1 MRIGCFVE
9 KYNFH
14 TKDET
19 LALER
24 FKSAAEAM
32 GHGFEFI
39 FKKDLNRLQDFDS
52 IFIRA
57 NTDPMN
63 TAYVV
68 SRMADSMGK
77 VVIDDPHSI
86 RICSSKVVLDG
97 LFKQNG
103 IPSPK
108 SLLFEGDYH
117 PERLRS
123 ISGYLGYPIVVK
135 APYTKFSSHV
145 EKAHDETEFRE
156 VTARYLKNATPIVL
170 QEFMPTSFD
179 WRVGMLDNKVL
190 YLCKYMMPRG
200 GWKVKSIVNG
210 RHVWGDTVPIF
221 RKNIPR
227 KLEELAVRVSKCVGD
242 GLYGLDI
249 KEVDGEYYCI
259 EINDN
264 PSFYGGL
271 EDAKDRDIYE
281 KIIERLV
288 SGRPV
293 KPGTYRIGPEAAA
306 SGAGRGRAAGC

>member
-1 MRIGCFVE
+1 MKIGCFVE

-14 TKDET
+14 TKDEA

-24 FKSAAEAM
+24 FKLTAVAM
-32 GHGFEFI
+32 GHDFEFI
-39 FKKDLNRLQDFDS
+39 FKKDLNRLDEFDS

-68 SRMADSMGK
+68 SRMVDSMGK

-86 RICSSKVVLDG
+86 RTCSSKVVLDG
-97 LFKQNG
+97 LFKQNN
-103 IPSPK
+103 ISAPK
-108 SLLFEGDYH
+108 SLLFDGNYSPTSLKYTFDY
-117 PERLRS
+117 LRF
-123 ISGYLGYPIVVK
+123 PIVVK

-145 EKAHDETEFRE
+145 EKAHNEAEFIDI
-156 VTARYLKNATPIVL
+156 TGRYLKNATPIVL
-170 QEFMPTSFD
+170 QEFMPTAFD
-179 WRVGMLDNKVL
+179 WRVGVLDNKIL
-190 YLCKYMMPRG
+190 YLCKYMMPQG
-200 GWKVKSIVNG
+200 GWKVKSIVDG
-210 RHVWGDTVPIF
+210 KHIWGDTVPIF
-221 RKNIPR
+221 RKNIPK
-227 KLEELAVRVSKCVGD
+227 KLGALAIRVSKCVGD

-271 EDAKDRDIYE
+271 EDGKDGDIYE

-288 SGRPV
+288 SGRQV
-293 KPGTYRIGPEAAA
+293 RPGSYVVERGVAVAARI
-306 SGAGRGRAAGC
+306 

>member
-1 MRIGCFVE
+1 MKIGCFVE

-24 FKSAAEAM
+24 FKLTAESM
-32 GHGFEFI
+32 GHGFEFL
-39 FKKDLNRLQDFDS
+39 FKKDLNRLGEFDS

-68 SRMADSMGK
+68 SRMADAMGK

-86 RICSSKVVLDG
+86 RTCSSKVVLDG
-97 LFKQNG
+97 LFKQNE
-103 IPSPK
+103 IPAPK
-108 SLLFEGDYH
+108 SLLFDGNYRPEGLKYIFDYLKF
-117 PERLRS
+117 PV
-123 ISGYLGYPIVVK
+123 VVK

-145 EKAHDETEFRE
+145 EKAHDEAEFKE
-156 VTARYLKNATPIVL
+156 ITSRYLKNATPIVL

-190 YLCKYMMPRG
+190 YLCKYMMPKG

-210 RHVWGDTVPIF
+210 KNIWGDTVPIF
-221 RKNIPR
+221 RKNISR
-227 KLEELAVRVSKCVGD
+227 KLENLAIKVSQCVGD

-249 KEVDGEYYCI
+249 KEVNGEYYCI

-271 EDAKDRDIYE
+271 EDGKDKDIYE
-281 KIIERLV
+281 KIIERLT
-288 SGRPV
+288 SGRRV
-293 KPGTYRIGPEAAA
+293 KPGSYTI
-306 SGAGRGRAAGC
+306 AAGTAEYVTLPAGI

>member
-1 MRIGCFVE
+1 MKIGCFVE

-24 FKSAAEAM
+24 FKEAARTM
-32 GHGFEFI
+32 GHSLEYI
-39 FKKDLNRLQDFDS
+39 FKKDLNRLPEFDA

-68 SRMADSMGK
+68 SRMADALGI

-86 RICSSKVVLDG
+86 RTCSSKVVLDG
-97 LFKQNG
+97 LFRQND

-108 SLLFEGDYH
+108 SLLFDGNYRQANLEHVFDYLKF
-117 PERLRS
+117 PL
-123 ISGYLGYPIVVK
+123 VVK

-145 EKAHDETEFRE
+145 EKAHDEREFRE
-156 VTARYLKNATPIVL
+156 ITARYLKHATPIVL
-170 QEFMPTSFD
+170 QEYMPTTFD

-190 YLCKYMMPRG
+190 YLCKYLMPRG
-200 GWKVKSIVNG
+200 GWKVRSLVNG
-210 RHVWGDTVPIF
+210 KNVWGDSLPIF
-221 RKNIPR
+221 RRNIPK
-227 KLEELAVRVSKCVGD
+227 KLEALAIKVSKCVGD

-249 KEVDGEYYCI
+249 KEVNGEFYCI

-271 EDAKDRDIYE
+271 EDGKDYDIYE
-281 KIIERLV
+281 KIIERLA

-293 KPGTYRIGPEAAA
+293 KPGTYRIAA
-306 SGAGRGRAAGC
+306 SMEA

>member
-1 MRIGCFVE
+1 MKIGCFVE

-24 FKSAAEAM
+24 FKAAAEEM

-39 FKKDLNRLQDFDS
+39 FKKDLNRLQEFDS
-52 IFIRA
+52 VFIRA

-68 SRMADSMGK
+68 SRMADAMGK

-86 RICSSKVVLDG
+86 RTCSSKVVLDG

-108 SLLFEGDYH
+108 SLLFGGDYS
-117 PERLRS
+117 PESLRA
-123 ISGYLGYPIVVK
+123 IFDCLKFPIVVK

-145 EKAHDETEFRE
+145 EKAHDELEFKE
-156 VTARYLKNATPIVL
+156 ISSRYLKNATPIVL

-179 WRVGMLDNKVL
+179 WRVGMLDNRVL
-190 YLCKYMMPRG
+190 YLCKYLMPRG

-210 RHVWGDTVPIF
+210 KHVWGDTVPIF
-221 RKNIPR
+221 RKNVPK
-227 KLEELAVRVSKCVGD
+227 KLEELAVTVSKCVGD

-271 EDAKDRDIYE
+271 EDGKDRDIYA

-288 SGRPV
+288 SGRRV
-293 KPGTYRIGPEAAA
+293 TPGTYKVEPAAA
-306 SGAGRGRAAGC
+306 FEEAGTSVAGP

>member
-1 MRIGCFVE
+1 MKIGCFVE
-9 KYNFH
+9 KYCFH
-14 TKDET
+14 TKDEA

-24 FKSAAEAM
+24 FKETAGAM
-32 GHGFEFI
+32 GHEFEFI
-39 FKKDLNRLQDFDS
+39 YKKDMNRLSGFDA

-86 RICSSKVVLDG
+86 RTCSSKVVLDG
-97 LFKQNG
+97 LFRQND

-108 SLLFEGDYH
+108 SLLFDGDYSQQS
-117 PERLRS
+117 LRH
-123 ISGYLGYPIVVK
+123 IYDYIGFPIVIK

-145 EKAHDETEFRE
+145 EKAHDEDEFRDI
-156 VTARYLKNATPIVL
+156 ASRYLKNATPIVL

-179 WRVGMLDNKVL
+179 WRVGVLDNKVL
-190 YLCKYMMPRG
+190 YLCKYLMPRG

-210 RHVWGDTVPIF
+210 KHVWGDTVPIF
-221 RKNIPR
+221 RKNIP
-227 KLEELAVRVSKCVGD
+227 KKIEELAIRVSKCVGD

-249 KEVDGEYYCI
+249 KEINGQYYCI

-271 EDAKDRDIYE
+271 EDGKDHDIYE

-293 KPGTYRIGPEAAA
+293 KPGTYRAVEGM
-306 SGAGRGRAAGC
+306 SF

>member
-1 MRIGCFVE
+1 MKIGCFVE

-19 LALER
+19 LALDR
-24 FKSAAEAM
+24 FKLTAESM
-32 GHGFEFI
+32 GHEFEFI
-39 FKKDLNRLQDFDS
+39 FKKDLNRLGEFDS

-63 TAYVV
+63 TAYVCLA
-68 SRMADSMGK
+68 ADAMGK

-86 RICSSKVVLDG
+86 RTCSSKVVLDG
-97 LFKQNG
+97 LFKQND
-103 IPSPK
+103 ILSPK
-108 SLLFEGDYH
+108 SLLFDGNYRPEGLNYIFDYLKF
-117 PERLRS
+117 PV
-123 ISGYLGYPIVVK
+123 VVK

-156 VTARYLKNATPIVL
+156 ITSRYLKNATPIVL

-190 YLCKYMMPRG
+190 YLCKYMMPKG

-210 RHVWGDTVPIF
+210 KNIWGDTVPIF

-227 KLEELAVRVSKCVGD
+227 RLENLAVKVSKCVGD

-249 KEVDGEYYCI
+249 KEVNGEYYCI

-271 EDAKDRDIYE
+271 EDGKDKDIYE
-281 KIIERLV
+281 KIIERLT
-288 SGRPV
+288 SGRRV
-293 KPGTYRIGPEAAA
+293 KPGSYSVIESIPVPAVI
-306 SGAGRGRAAGC
+306 